1 MTGFVYFI
9 RCGEF
14 VKIGFSANPSN
25 RLRYLQTATP
35 FDFSILGVHP
45 GTKRHEKR
53 LHAIFSH
60 LHHRLEW
67 FRADEAI
74 LEIAKNGLPPLNLP
88 PPPAMNGLGVYL
100 STNKIEPADFAKR
113 AGVTR
118 EALRLWLSR
127 QRTPR
132 QKAMARIVEMT
143 DGSVTPNDFLP
154 TAAPRLEPTEAA
166 E

>member
-1 MTGFVYFI
+1 MTLN
-9 RCGEF
+9 EF
-14 VKIGFSANPSN
+14 
-25 RLRYLQTATP
+25 L
-35 FDFSILGVHP
+35 ILH
-45 GTKRHEKR
+45 
-53 LHAIFSH
+53 
-60 LHHRLEW
+60 
-67 FRADEAI
+67 
-74 LEIAKNGLPPLNLP
+74 
-88 PPPAMNGLGVYL
+88 
-100 STNKIEPADFAKR
+100 KIEPADFAKR

-154 TAAPRLEPTEAA
+154 TTAPRLEPTEAA